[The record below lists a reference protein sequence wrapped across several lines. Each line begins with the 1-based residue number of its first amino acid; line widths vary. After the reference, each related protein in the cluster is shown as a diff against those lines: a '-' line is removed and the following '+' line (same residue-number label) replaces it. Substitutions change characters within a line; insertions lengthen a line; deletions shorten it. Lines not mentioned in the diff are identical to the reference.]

1 MTRTVAMIWRDA
13 EGEGSILLLHTIE
26 AFQSPVMS
34 CLRQAN
40 QVVGLLLF
48 PGVVLFRTSLSFGSG
63 SGRSMFSVFNGK
75 LLNGIDKVPI
85 NL

>member
-1 MTRTVAMIWRDA
+1 
-13 EGEGSILLLHTIE
+13 
-26 AFQSPVMS
+26 MS